1 LQPSDSRSTDDASAA
16 QRLIDRQRLVVPVES
31 LVIGLYVVELDRPWL
46 DTPFLLQGFLI
57 DSDEELQALR
67 RNCSHAYVDLD
78 RSSPEAA
85 RALAQPAPEAAVTP
99 TASGRRYPARADIRI
114 SAATRQRFRQF
125 ARQTAPPMAARG
137 MLGRVANWMARP
149 LSLVG
154 GRHADPGTAAHARSG
169 LLPVDLQTS
178 VYRDARTFAAELPRA
193 RRAFEFAE
201 AALASLLAGVRAH
214 VRIDLGEV
222 TTGAYALV
230 DSIIDNPD
238 ALIWVGRL
246 RDADFNPDNHGVK
259 VALYLAMLGRHLGL
273 PRRHLAELALI
284 GMLADIGKVRVPRAL
299 LEKPGMLT
307 AEEFEQVKEHVRLG
321 LEIIGACEA
330 LPDSVQLGIA
340 QHHERLDGSGYPGGL
355 VADAISLYG
364 RMAAIADSYAAL
376 ITPRPYA
383 EASSAQDALMNL
395 CEWAGTSFD
404 EPLVEQFVQAV
415 GMFPVGSLVE
425 LGSGEVGVV
434 VTQARDPSAQ
444 SSALVLTWPDKARLD
459 RPLAR
464 SLPRPG
470 RSADAHHRIVAGL
483 PVGSFGI
490 TLHDFYATDPDLS

>member
-1 LQPSDSRSTDDASAA
+1 MQPSDSRSTHEASAA
-16 QRLIDRQRLVVPVES
+16 LRLVNRQRLVVPVES

-57 DSDEELQALR
+57 DSEAELQALQG
-67 RNCSHAYVDLD
+67 NCSHAYVDLD
-78 RSSPEAA
+78 RSSHEAA
-85 RALAQPAPEAAVTP
+85 QAVQRPAPAAAAELP
-99 TASGRRYPARADIRI
+99 PPGQRYPARADIRI

-125 ARQTAPPMAARG
+125 ARETAPPAG
-137 MLGRVANWMARP
+137 SQGVLGRIATWMAGP

-154 GRHADPGTAAHARSG
+154 GRHADPGTAPHARRG
-169 LLPVDLQTS
+169 LLPVDVQAT
-178 VYRDARTFAAELPRA
+178 VYRDVRAFGAELPRA

-201 AALASLLAGVRAH
+201 AALASLLAGIRAGA
-214 VRIDLGEV
+214 RIDLGEV

-246 RDADFNPDNHGVK
+246 RDVDFNPANHGVK
-259 VALYLAMLGRHLGL
+259 VALYLVVLGRHLGL

-284 GMLADIGKVRVPRAL
+284 GMLADIGKVRVSRTL

-307 AEEFEQVKEHVRLG
+307 AEEFQQVKEHVRLG
-321 LEIIGACEA
+321 LEIIGHCEA

-364 RMAAIADSYAAL
+364 RMAAIADSFAAL

-395 CEWAGTSFD
+395 CEWAGSSFD
-404 EPLVEQFVQAV
+404 ETLVEQFVQAV
-415 GMFPVGSLVE
+415 SMFPVGSLVE
-425 LGSGEVGVV
+425 LGSGEVAVV
-434 VTQARDPSAQ
+434 ATQARDT
-444 SSALVLTWPDKARLD
+444 SSQTSVLVLTWPDKTLLE
-459 RPLAR
+459 RPVTR
-464 SLPRPG
+464 TVSRPG
-470 RSADAHHRIVAGL
+470 RTVEEQHRIVSGL

-490 TLHDFYATDPDLS
+490 ALRDFYATDPGLA